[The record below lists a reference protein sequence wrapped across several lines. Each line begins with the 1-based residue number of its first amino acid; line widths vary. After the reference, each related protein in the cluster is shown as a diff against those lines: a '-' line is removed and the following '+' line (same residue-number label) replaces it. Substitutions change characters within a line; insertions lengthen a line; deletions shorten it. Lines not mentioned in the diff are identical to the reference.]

1 MVYAQLVTLAFH
13 FIVLGLT
20 LLGIYGVYRTRQLGW
35 IVRAAVWTVGAS
47 AVVGA
52 VLSRDGFLLMRL
64 LSYSLFVYLP
74 LLLIAS
80 TWIVR
85 QQRALALLG
94 VLVTG
99 TFVAIGIDAF
109 WIEPHWLEETVVSIT
124 TEKLDK
130 PIRIALIADL
140 QTDDFGDYEK
150 DAIRRCMSYQPDLIL
165 LAGDYVQAESDER
178 WEQVRSTVNSFL
190 AQIKVSAPFGVYA
203 VQGNTDHAK
212 WQNIFE
218 GVDVE
223 RIKDTHSFDV
233 QPNIRL
239 TGLAIMDSFDRHLTV
254 EATPQFHIVL
264 GHAPDYAL
272 GNINADLLLSGH
284 THGGQVRLP
293 IIGPLMTASQVPRS
307 WAAGVSQIDDDS
319 QLIVSRGIG
328 MERGNA
334 PRLRFLCR
342 PELVIINIQ
351 PNP

>member
-1 MVYAQLVTLAFH
+1 MSLD
-13 FIVLGLT
+13 GLH
-20 LLGIYGVYRTRQLGW
+20 
-35 IVRAAVWTVGAS
+35 
-47 AVVGA
+47 
-52 VLSRDGFLLMRL
+52 
-64 LSYSLFVYLP
+64 LP
-74 LLLIAS
+74 A
-80 TWIVR
+80 
-85 QQRALALLG
+85 
-94 VLVTG
+94 
-99 TFVAIGIDAF
+99 
-109 WIEPHWLEETVVSIT
+109 
-124 TEKLDK
+124 
-130 PIRIALIADL
+130 
-140 QTDDFGDYEK
+140 
-150 DAIRRCMSYQPDLIL
+150 
-165 LAGDYVQAESDER
+165 
-178 WEQVRSTVNSFL
+178 
-190 AQIKVSAPFGVYA
+190 FGVYA